1 MDRVPGAAATALTV
15 GTSVVWILVVTALVV
30 VVAVVAVRGL
40 HPAGPVRRRRR
51 HAADQR
57 ALAEAA
63 THPGDRAPVDDKL
76 VRRRLRR
83 LERSLGPNLTDSQR
97 HWFDSHL
104 EGRRYRQALESLT
117 HWAVDSA
124 LPVPPEAR
132 TELLDLAGVL
142 GVPGTVQGI
151 LHSRERP
158 PHHRLH
164 AEEDG
169 RPGLDVPLAE
179 FEVLVGDALDS
190 MPDEFLKAMTNVVIT
205 VEEEADG
212 RNLYGL
218 YQGVPLTKRPY
229 GTWYANPDRIF
240 IYRRTICEHC
250 RTREEVRAQVH
261 KTVVHEIAHHFGI
274 SDPRLHELGWA

>member
-1 MDRVPGAAATALTV
+1 MVRTPGVAASALTV
-15 GTSVVWILVVTALVV
+15 GTSLVWILLVAVLVVVVV
-30 VVAVVAVRGL
+30 VVAVRCL
-40 HPAGPVRRRRR
+40 HPAGPVKRRQR
-51 HAADQR
+51 HDADQR

-63 THPGDRAPVDDKL
+63 TPRGDRSPADDKV

-83 LERSLGPNLTDSQR
+83 LERSLDPNLTDSQR
-97 HWFDSHL
+97 HWFASHL

-117 HWAVDSA
+117 HWTVDSE
-124 LPVPPEAR
+124 LPVTPEAR
-132 TELLDLAGVL
+132 TELVALADVL
-142 GVPGTVQGI
+142 GVKGTVQGI
-151 LHSRERP
+151 LHSRQRQ

-169 RPGLDVPLAE
+169 RPGLDVPFAE
-179 FEVLVGDALDS
+179 FEELVADALDS

-205 VEEEADG
+205 VEEEADD

-250 RTREEVRAQVH
+250 RTLEEVRNQVH